1 MMKQILPI
9 CLFLLLMTGCK
20 ERPEVSASLDRAEA
34 LMESAPDSAL
44 SLLQSLD
51 TEKFRKRSTHA
62 RHALL
67 FTQAQDKNYIDETN
81 DSLISIAVDY
91 YRQHGDVRPRFLSLY
106 YKGRVQTNAGD
117 HLNAM
122 LSYAEAEELVEELR
136 DNYYIGLLYT
146 QMGDAYGEYYDFP
159 KSLEA
164 FHKASEHYAKANK
177 CSHCA
182 YALWNQANICWQMNE
197 YAECEQMYRSALD
210 EARTLED
217 NILEEICL
225 SELFMVYMEQGNTM
239 EAHDIYQRLKDNF
252 SLQDM
257 SAKFCSVV
265 AELYATEGNYNE
277 MKAHMD
283 EAWNRTRNAQDSI
296 SLYFADARI
305 NEMIGNHQMAYI
317 HLNRGIQLQT
327 SAMNNVLQQPILSL
341 QCDYLKQ
348 ELAFSNY
355 RSKVT
360 RGIWIILSM
369 IFIMAVAFFLL
380 QIRKHIKLKDE
391 SIRCYLKELASMKQ
405 VMENDR
411 SEKNIQLQEL
421 FKDQFKIIDILGESF
436 FREDDETK
444 LQKDVYQKVKN
455 LMEQYDR
462 NNKLYIQFEELVN
475 RYNDNVI
482 HKLRKEM
489 KLPENVYRQ
498 LCYHVAGFSVNVI
511 SVFMGESCD
520 TLYKRRRRTLEKIA
534 RSELS
539 FKGELLE
546 KLT

>member
-1 MMKQILPI
+1 
-9 CLFLLLMTGCK
+9 
-20 ERPEVSASLDRAEA
+20 
-34 LMESAPDSAL
+34 
-44 SLLQSLD
+44 
-51 TEKFRKRSTHA
+51 
-62 RHALL
+62 
-67 FTQAQDKNYIDETN
+67 
-81 DSLISIAVDY
+81 
-91 YRQHGDVRPRFLSLY
+91 
-106 YKGRVQTNAGD
+106 
-117 HLNAM
+117 
-122 LSYAEAEELVEELR
+122 
-136 DNYYIGLLYT
+136 
-146 QMGDAYGEYYDFP
+146 
-159 KSLEA
+159 
-164 FHKASEHYAKANK
+164 
-177 CSHCA
+177 
-182 YALWNQANICWQMNE
+182 
-197 YAECEQMYRSALD
+197 MYRSALD

-225 SELFMVYMEQGNTM
+225 SELFMVYMEQGITM

-348 ELAFSNY
+348 VLAFSNY

>member
-1 MMKQILPI
+1 MKQILPI

-20 ERPEVSASLDRAEA
+20 ERPEVLATLQRAEA

-44 SLLQSLD
+44 TLLQTLD

-81 DSLISIAVDY
+81 DSLISIAVDH
-91 YRQHGDVRPRFLSLY
+91 YRQHGDVRSRFLSLY

-436 FREDDETK
+436 FREDDESK

-482 HKLRKEM
+482 HKLRKGM

-539 FKGELLE
+539 FKDELLE

>member
-1 MMKQILPI
+1 MKQILPI

-20 ERPEVSASLDRAEA
+20 ERPEVTASLDRAEE

-44 SLLQSLD
+44 TLLQTLD
-51 TEKFRKRSTHA
+51 TETFLRRGTHA

-81 DSLISIAVDY
+81 DSLISIAVDH
-91 YRQHGDVRPRFLSLY
+91 YRQHGDVRSRFLSLY
-106 YKGRVQTNAGD
+106 YNGRVLTNAGD
-117 HLNAM
+117 PLNAM

-136 DNYYIGLLYT
+136 DNYYTGLLYT

-164 FHKASEHYAKANK
+164 FHKASEYYARANK
-177 CSHCA
+177 CSHRA